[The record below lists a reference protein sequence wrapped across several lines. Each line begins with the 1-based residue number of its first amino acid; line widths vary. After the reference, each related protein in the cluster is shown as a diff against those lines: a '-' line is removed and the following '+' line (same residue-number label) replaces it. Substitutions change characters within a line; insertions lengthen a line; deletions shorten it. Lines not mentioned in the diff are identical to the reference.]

1 MNLVT
6 SLDQIKGVGPKTADQ
21 LRAAGLAT
29 VSDLL
34 TFLPRKHEDF
44 TNVTNISDLKPG
56 TVTIRARCEKIST
69 RPVRRGLR
77 LTTAVLADDTG
88 KLNAIWFNQPYRV
101 QQLSGT
107 DDEFYFSGV
116 FEYNYGKY
124 QLTAPSAEIAKEM
137 PVQAERLLPVYHAVH
152 GLKSQMVRKVLEQ
165 LRPLMGV
172 LPETLPVNLISR
184 EHLMS
189 RAAAISTMHFP
200 KELSE
205 VVAARERLAF
215 EELFQLL
222 LASHLNKVENQKLQ
236 GFALGFE
243 PETIKQFVQQL
254 PFSLTDAQ
262 RRAAWDIL
270 QDFESSAPMNRLLQG
285 DVGSG
290 KTVVAGIA
298 ARQAASHGYQT
309 ALLAPTEILAIQHAK
324 TLDNLLS
331 PFGVTVGLLT
341 GHVKGAARKGLYAR
355 IESGE
360 VDVVVGTHAIIQ
372 DKVVF
377 HNLGFVVIDEQHR
390 FGVDQRQKLLNKS
403 GVLPHLLAMTATP
416 IPRSLALTVY
426 GELDV
431 SVLNQRPK
439 GRLPIKTQIISPV
452 SRPKA
457 YESIDKQITEGHQA
471 YVICSL
477 IADSSEND
485 RKSVEA
491 EYKRLKNSIFGHCSI
506 GLLHGKMKPAEKEQV
521 MQEFKDRKYDILVS
535 TTVVEVGV
543 DVPNATAIMIEDAE
557 QFGLAQLHQLRGRV
571 GRSELQ
577 SYCYLMMGTTN
588 KPSERLRELEKS
600 NDGFYLAEVDMTLR
614 GPGEIYGKRQ
624 SGALNLQ
631 IATLADTELIARA
644 QKAAKWFIE
653 SGEDITAYKELNAQV
668 KHYQRLTTL
677 N

>member
-1 MNLVT
+1 MNLAT

-29 VSDLL
+29 VGDLL

-44 TNVTNISDLKPG
+44 TNVTSIADLKPG

-88 KLNAIWFNQPYRV
+88 KLNAVWFNQPYRV

-124 QLTAPSAEIAKEM
+124 QLTAPSAEIAKDM
-137 PVQAERLLPVYHAVH
+137 PVQAERLLPVYHAIH
-152 GLKSQMVRKVLEQ
+152 GLKSLTVRKVLEQ
-165 LRPLMGV
+165 LRPLMSV
-172 LPETLPVNLISR
+172 LPETLPESIIKR
-184 EHLMS
+184 EHFMS
-189 RAAAISTMHFP
+189 RAQAISTMHFP

-222 LASHLNKVENQKLQ
+222 LASQLNKVENQKLQ
-236 GFALGFE
+236 GFAIPFE

-270 QDFESSAPMNRLLQG
+270 QDFESSTPMNRLLQG

-290 KTVVAGIA
+290 KTVVAGMA

-324 TLDNLLS
+324 TLDDLLS

-341 GHVKGAARKGLYAR
+341 GHVKGAARKELYAR
-355 IESGE
+355 IESGD

-457 YESIDKQITEGHQA
+457 YEAIDEQIAEGHQA

-491 EYKRLKNSIFGHCSI
+491 EYRRLKNSIFGHRSI
-506 GLLHGKMKPAEKEQV
+506 GLLHGKMKPTEKEQV
-521 MQEFKDRKYDILVS
+521 MQEFKDKKYDILVS

-543 DVPNATAIMIEDAE
+543 DVPNATVIMIEDAE

-571 GRSELQ
+571 GRNELQ

-631 IATLADTELIARA
+631 IATLADTELIAKA

-653 SGEDITAYKELNAQV
+653 SGEDITAYKDLNSQV
-668 KHYQRLTTL
+668 QHYQRLTTL

>member
-1 MNLVT
+1 MNLAT

-21 LRAAGLAT
+21 LRAAGLAA
-29 VSDLL
+29 VGDLL

-44 TNVTNISDLKPG
+44 TNVTSIADLKPG

-88 KLNAIWFNQPYRV
+88 KLNAVWFNQPYRV

-124 QLTAPSAEIAKEM
+124 QLTAPSAEIAKDM
-137 PVQAERLLPVYHAVH
+137 PVQAERLLPVYHAIH
-152 GLKSQMVRKVLEQ
+152 GLKSLTVRKVLEQ
-165 LRPLMGV
+165 LRPLMSV
-172 LPETLPVNLISR
+172 LPETLPESIIKR
-184 EHLMS
+184 EHFMS
-189 RAAAISTMHFP
+189 RAQAISTMHFP

-222 LASHLNKVENQKLQ
+222 LASQLNKVENQKLQ
-236 GFALGFE
+236 GFAIPFE

-270 QDFESSAPMNRLLQG
+270 QDFESSTPMNRLLQG

-290 KTVVAGIA
+290 KTVVAGMA

-324 TLDNLLS
+324 TLDDLLS

-341 GHVKGAARKGLYAR
+341 GHVKGAARKELYAR
-355 IESGE
+355 IESGD

-457 YESIDKQITEGHQA
+457 YEAIDEQIAEGHQA

-491 EYKRLKNSIFGHCSI
+491 EYRRLKNSIFGHRSI
-506 GLLHGKMKPAEKEQV
+506 GLLHGKMKPTEKEQV
-521 MQEFKDRKYDILVS
+521 MQEFKDKKYDILVS

-543 DVPNATAIMIEDAE
+543 DVPNATVIMIEDAE

-571 GRSELQ
+571 GRNELQ

-631 IATLADTELIARA
+631 IATLADTELIAKA

-653 SGEDITAYKELNAQV
+653 SGEDITAYKDLNSQV
-668 KHYQRLTTL
+668 QHYQRLTTL

>member
-452 SRPKA
+452 SRP
-457 YESIDKQITEGHQA
+457 
-471 YVICSL
+471 
-477 IADSSEND
+477 
-485 RKSVEA
+485 
-491 EYKRLKNSIFGHCSI
+491 
-506 GLLHGKMKPAEKEQV
+506 
-521 MQEFKDRKYDILVS
+521 
-535 TTVVEVGV
+535 
-543 DVPNATAIMIEDAE
+543 
-557 QFGLAQLHQLRGRV
+557 
-571 GRSELQ
+571 
-577 SYCYLMMGTTN
+577 
-588 KPSERLRELEKS
+588 
-600 NDGFYLAEVDMTLR
+600 
-614 GPGEIYGKRQ
+614 
-624 SGALNLQ
+624 
-631 IATLADTELIARA
+631 
-644 QKAAKWFIE
+644 
-653 SGEDITAYKELNAQV
+653 
-668 KHYQRLTTL
+668 
-677 N
+677 

>member
-1 MNLVT
+1 MNLAT
-6 SLDQIKGVGPKTADQ
+6 ALDQIKGVGPKTADQ

-29 VSDLL
+29 VGDLL
-34 TFLPRKHEDF
+34 TFLPRKHEDY
-44 TNVTNISDLKPG
+44 TNVTSITDLKPG

-137 PVQAERLLPVYHAVH
+137 PVQAERLLPVYHAIH
-152 GLKSQMVRKVLEQ
+152 GLKSLTVRKVLEQ
-165 LRPLMGV
+165 LRPLMSV
-172 LPETLPVNLISR
+172 LPETLPESIVKR
-184 EHLMS
+184 EHFMS

-222 LASHLNKVENQKLQ
+222 LASQLNKLENQKLQ
-236 GFALGFE
+236 GFAIPFE

-270 QDFESSAPMNRLLQG
+270 QDFESSTPMNRLLQG

-290 KTVVAGIA
+290 KTVVAGMA

-324 TLDNLLS
+324 TLDDLLS

-341 GHVKGAARKGLYAR
+341 GHVKGVARKELYAR
-355 IESGE
+355 IESGD

-372 DKVVF
+372 EKVVF

-439 GRLPIKTQIISPV
+439 GRLPIKTQIVSPV
-452 SRPKA
+452 SRPKS
-457 YESIDKQITEGHQA
+457 YEAIDKQIAEGHQA

-491 EYKRLKNSIFGHCSI
+491 EYKRLKNSIFGHRSI

-521 MQEFKDRKYDILVS
+521 MQEFKDKKYDILVS

-543 DVPNATAIMIEDAE
+543 DVPNATVIMIEDAE

-571 GRSELQ
+571 GRNELQ

-631 IATLADTELIARA
+631 IATLADTELIAKA

-653 SGEDITAYKELNAQV
+653 SGEDITAYKDLNSQV
-668 KHYQRLTTL
+668 QHYQRLTTL

>member
-1 MNLVT
+1 MNLAT

-29 VSDLL
+29 VGDLL

-44 TNVTNISDLKPG
+44 TNVTSIADLKPG

-124 QLTAPSAEIAKEM
+124 QLTAPSAEIAKEI
-137 PVQAERLLPVYHAVH
+137 PVQAERLLPVYHAIH
-152 GLKSQMVRKVLEQ
+152 GLKSLTVRKVLEK
-165 LRPLMGV
+165 LRPLMSV
-172 LPETLPVNLISR
+172 LPETLPKSIIER
-184 EHLMS
+184 EHFMS
-189 RAAAISTMHFP
+189 RAEAISTMHFP

-222 LASHLNKVENQKLQ
+222 LASQLNKVENQKLK
-236 GFALGFE
+236 GFAIPFE

-270 QDFESSAPMNRLLQG
+270 QDFESSTPMNRLLQG

-290 KTVVAGIA
+290 KTVVAGMA
-298 ARQAASHGYQT
+298 ARQVASHGYQT

-324 TLDNLLS
+324 TLDDLLA
-331 PFGVTVGLLT
+331 PFGVKVGLLT
-341 GHVKGAARKGLYAR
+341 GHVKGAARKELYAH

-439 GRLPIKTQIISPV
+439 GRLPIKTQIVSPV

-457 YESIDKQITEGHQA
+457 YEAIDKQIAAGHQA

-491 EYKRLKNSIFGHCSI
+491 EYKKLKNSIFGHRSI

-521 MQEFKDRKYDILVS
+521 MQEFKDKKYDILVS

-543 DVPNATAIMIEDAE
+543 DVPNATVIMIEDAE

-631 IATLADTELIARA
+631 IATLADTELIAKA

-653 SGEDITAYKELNAQV
+653 CGEDITAYKDLHSQV
-668 KHYQRLTTL
+668 QHYQRLTTL